1 MTGGLGWGG
10 GYDWGGW
17 GRGGMTG
24 GAGGLGL
31 VGMTGVN
38 SRQITD
44 SALIKDNMH

>member
-1 MTGGLGWGG
+1 MTGGA
-10 GYDWGGW
+10 
-17 GRGGMTG
+17 G